1 MAGRKSLKDE
11 LGILRRYADLT
22 EPYFKFLEKMLKSKS
37 KKDQMWACEQL
48 KNAFPKFIPQ
58 QVGGLDGD
66 PIQVQWLQSSSPTV
80 QDNGQLASTN
90 Q

>member
-22 EPYFKFLEKMLKSKS
+22 EPYFKFLNKMLTSKS

-58 QVGGLDGD
+58 QVGGLDGE
-66 PIQVQWLQSSSPTV
+66 PIQVEWV
-80 QDNGQLASTN
+80 K
-90 Q
+90 

>member
-22 EPYFKFLEKMLKSKS
+22 EPYFNFLQKMLESKN

-66 PIQVQWLQSSSPTV
+66 PIQVQWLQSPSPIA
-80 QDNGQLASTN
+80 QDNGQPASTS